1 MLVFFWVRTTNFMKI
16 QVICPTLN
24 VTGAAYANCNG
35 NYKVTG
41 ESVFWSPDRHV
52 YKHINKDR
60 YIFWNAGIGWSIGK
74 KAFLKTGQ
82 NFHKSRFNV
91 FTTSYHKGMCCIKI

>member
-1 MLVFFWVRTTNFMKI
+1 MKI

-24 VTGAAYANCNG
+24 VMGAAYANCNG

-41 ESVFWSPDRHV
+41 ESVFWSPNRLV

-60 YIFWNAGIGWSIGK
+60 YIFWNTGIGWSIGA

-82 NFHKSRFNV
+82 HFYKSKFDV
-91 FTTSYHKGMCCIKI
+91 LQLHTIKECEILA